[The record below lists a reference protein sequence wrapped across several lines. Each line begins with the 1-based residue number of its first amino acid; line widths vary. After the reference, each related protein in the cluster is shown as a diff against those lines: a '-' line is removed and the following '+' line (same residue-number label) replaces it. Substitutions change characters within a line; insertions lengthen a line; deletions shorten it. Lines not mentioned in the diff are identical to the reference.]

1 MGLDEKTVALLPLAS
16 YRAGESVIS
25 AESKTARLLI
35 LKTGEVAI
43 LRDSIEIARVE
54 EHGAVLGEISALL
67 GLPHTADVRALKDS
81 QFHVADAALLRK
93 DPMILL
99 HVATILAQRLLAA
112 DKGLVE
118 LTKQIETGQSPSVLR
133 KTLKKVEEILSV
145 GGGIA
150 PGL

>member
-1 MGLDEKTVALLPLAS
+1 MGLDEKTVALLPLAR

-67 GLPHTADVRALKDS
+67 GLPPYSGRSGLKGLAVS
-81 QFHVADAALLRK
+81 CRRRSAAEEGPDDLAARRN
-93 DPMILL
+93 DF
-99 HVATILAQRLLAA
+99 AQRLLAA

-118 LTKQIETGQSPSVLR
+118 LTKQIEAGQSPSVLR

-145 GGGIA
+145 GGDIA

>member
-1 MGLDEKTVALLPLAS
+1 MGLDEKTVALLPLES

-25 AESKTARLLI
+25 AESKTDRLLI

-67 GLPHTADVRALKDS
+67 GHTADVRALKDS

-118 LTKQIETGQSPSVLR
+118 LTKQIEAGQSPSVLR

-145 GGGIA
+145 GGDIA